1 MTDLTYFDGDYYDGK
16 YHTVIKQVVPG
27 TAGGYFESNYF
38 DGAYFYDPANSSIF
52 TLTADAISFQSRWA
66 DTHRPVSMSYFTF
79 EQGVGHSSST
89 NYSFNSSNKKEGS
102 HSFEFPTLEGNGDG
116 TEAFYLKSDQVLA
129 TGDID
134 NKSWVFDFW
143 YYNEYSDAD
152 NILIAT
158 IGSNT
163 TAPVTQPPYTS
174 TNTIKLQIYKD
185 SGDLKAICENNNG
198 TQIYLNQNQNN
209 NVLTN
214 DWNHIS
220 VVYDHTNS
228 NITLR
233 LNQNDNSTNW
243 VDRKTGSFDEIFTG
257 ATNVILHQPYWN
269 YNGALAVGSRSS
281 EVNFDLVRFAYDTT
295 SYSRSVT
302 DVENTETTLLLS
314 RFNNNLDDD
323 ITLNLLANS
332 TLANTSSLSASLL
345 TVQNAIATLTSEA
358 NITSSAIN
366 SLLAVPQTL
375 DISTSLSA
383 EGVVVKQANSNL
395 SSLFDLDTA
404 ATKTAL
410 LQSDNLNVVA
420 NTNITA
426 TIDKG
431 VSADLSGVFTPTITA
446 LAQKQN
452 DITLQSVS
460 NVDCSAG
467 IIKQGVSTVNS
478 SFSIA
483 TDATK
488 TQNIES
494 NLSCNAT
501 ISSTTTRIFE
511 SAATLNSQ
519 FGMFTGVGRFVSAE
533 SNISSL
539 FTTDIQALKQAV
551 AETNIQVIASLSILA
566 GYRAFANIDLNSA
579 VDINAKTF
587 IINLDQYVYYIP
599 VETRVNTISSETR
612 LHSVRPEIR
621 AHSVNNE
628 IRSQAIR
635 KEDRIHEVKGT

>member
-1 MTDLTYFDGDYYDGK
+1 MSDLTYFDGDYYDGK
-16 YHTVIKQVVPG
+16 YHTVVKLGVPG

-52 TLTADAISFQSRWA
+52 TLTADAISFQSRWT
-66 DTHRPVSMSYFTF
+66 DTHRPVSMNYFEF

-102 HSFEFPTLEGNGDG
+102 HSFEFPNLEGNGEG

-143 YYNEYSDAD
+143 YYNEYSDTD

-158 IGSNT
+158 IGNNT
-163 TAPVTQPPYTS
+163 NAPVIQPPFTD
-174 TNTIKLQIYKD
+174 TNIKLQIYED
-185 SGDLKAICENNNG
+185 SGDLKARCLNNNG
-198 TQIYLNQNQNN
+198 TLIDLNQNQNN
-209 NVLTN
+209 NILRN
-214 DWNHIS
+214 NWNHIS
-220 VVYDHTNS
+220 VVYDHANS

-233 LNQNDNSTNW
+233 LNQNDSSTNW

-257 ATNVILHQPYWN
+257 TTNVMLHQPYWN
-269 YNGALAVGSRSS
+269 YNNAASVGSRSS

-295 SYSRSVT
+295 SYTRT
-302 DVENTETTLLLS
+302 IADVENTENTLLLS
-314 RFNNNLDDD
+314 RLNNNLDDD

-345 TVQNAIATLTSEA
+345 TVQNAIATLTSQA

-375 DISTSLSA
+375 DISASLSA

-395 SSLFDLDTA
+395 SSLFNLDTTA
-404 ATKTAL
+404 NKTAL
-410 LQSDNLNVVA
+410 LQSDDLDVVA

-446 LAQKQN
+446 LAQKAN

-467 IIKQGVSTVNS
+467 ITKQGASTVNS

-483 TDATK
+483 TDAIK
-488 TQNIES
+488 TQNVES
-494 NLSCNAT
+494 DLSCNAA
-501 ISSTTTRIFE
+501 ISSTATRTF
-511 SAATLNSQ
+511 SNAATLNSQ
-519 FGMFTGVGRFVSAE
+519 FGIFTGFGRFVSAE
-533 SNISSL
+533 SNINSL
-539 FTTDIQALKQAV
+539 FTTDIQALKQV
-551 AETNIQVIASLSILA
+551 VTETNIEVITSLNSLLA
-566 GYRAFANIDLNSA
+566 YNAFANIDLDSVFDTSA
-579 VDINAKTF
+579 ETF
-587 IINLDQYVYYIP
+587 IINLDQYVYYVP
-599 VETRVNTISSETR
+599 VETRVNTISSEIR
-612 LHSVRPEIR
+612 SHSVRPEIR
-621 AHSVNNE
+621 AHSVNKE
-628 IRSQAIR
+628 TRLQTIRT
-635 KEDRIHEVKGT
+635 EDRVHEVKGT

>member
-16 YHTVIKQVVPG
+16 YHTVVKQGVPG

-38 DGAYFYDPANSSIF
+38 DGAYFYDPANSSVF
-52 TLTADAISFQSRWA
+52 TLTADAISFQSKWS
-66 DTHRPVSMSYFTF
+66 DTHRPVSLNYFVF
-79 EQGVGHSSST
+79 DQGVGHSSST

-143 YYNEYSDAD
+143 YYSEYSDTD

-158 IGSNT
+158 IGNNT
-163 TAPVTQPPYTS
+163 NAPVTEPPFTDS
-174 TNTIKLQIYKD
+174 AIVLQIYEESD
-185 SGDLKAICENNNG
+185 DLKARCQNNNG
-198 TQIYLNQNQNN
+198 TLIDLNQNQNN
-209 NVLTN
+209 NILRN

-257 ATNVILHQPYWN
+257 ITNVMLHQPYWN
-269 YNGALAVGSRSS
+269 YNGAASVGSRSS

-295 SYSRSVT
+295 SYTRSIANV
-302 DVENTETTLLLS
+302 VNTETTLLLS
-314 RFNNNLDDD
+314 RLNNNLDDD
-323 ITLNLLANS
+323 ITLDLFANS
-332 TLANTSSLSASLL
+332 ILANTSSLSASLL
-345 TVQNAIATLTSEA
+345 TVQNVIATLTSQA
-358 NITSSAIN
+358 NITSSAIS

-383 EGVVVKQANSNL
+383 EGVIVKQASSNL

-404 ATKTAL
+404 ANKTAL
-410 LQSDNLNVVA
+410 SQSNDLDVVA

-446 LAQKQN
+446 LAQKAN

-460 NVDCSAG
+460 DVDCSAG
-467 IIKQGVSTVNS
+467 TIKQGVSTVNS
-478 SFSIA
+478 SFSVA
-483 TDATK
+483 TDVTK
-488 TQNIES
+488 TQIIES
-494 NLSCNAT
+494 NLSCNAA
-501 ISSTTTRIFE
+501 ISSTTTRTF
-511 SAATLNSQ
+511 SNAATLNSQ
-519 FGMFTGVGRFVSAE
+519 FGIFTGTSKFLDAE

-539 FTTDIQALKQAV
+539 FTTDIQALKQV
-551 AETNIQVIASLSILA
+551 VTETNIEVITNLSSSA
-566 GYRAFANIDLNSA
+566 GYIAFASIDLDSVFDTSA
-579 VDINAKTF
+579 ETF

-621 AHSVNNE
+621 AHSVNKE
-628 IRSQAIR
+628 TRLQTIRT
-635 KEDRIHEVKGT
+635 EDRVHEVKGT